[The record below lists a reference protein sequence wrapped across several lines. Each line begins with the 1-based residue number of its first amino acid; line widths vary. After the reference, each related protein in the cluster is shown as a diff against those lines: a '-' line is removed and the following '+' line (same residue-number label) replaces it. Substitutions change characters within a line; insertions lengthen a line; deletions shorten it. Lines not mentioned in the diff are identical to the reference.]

1 MKNSEK
7 ILATNSLQKRAFYLC
22 GDDFMIYD
30 YPFKGKF
37 KVTCSFGRK
46 GAWQCGWHIGT
57 DVVGLDD
64 KTVYAITDGVVESVN
79 AHGKAYGK
87 HVCIKHKDG
96 MVSLY
101 AHLSRVSVKVGQ
113 KVCRGELLGIMG
125 ATGNATGAHL
135 HLELHEGRYR
145 YPAKGTSPLT
155 EKDLVDAWA
164 WIEDHIG
171 GEDEM
176 QEVQD
181 LQVWS
186 KATGKC
192 TVVKAVNV
200 NGSNYIKLRDMEKLT
215 QVRVSYV
222 DGKVYVD

>member
-1 MKNSEK
+1 
-7 ILATNSLQKRAFYLC
+7 
-22 GDDFMIYD
+22 MIYD
-30 YPFKGKF
+30 YPFKGRF
-37 KVTCSFGRK
+37 KVTCHFGRK

-64 KTVYAITDGVVESVN
+64 KTVRAIADGVVERIN
-79 AHGKAYGK
+79 AHGKAYGN
-87 HVCIKHKDG
+87 HVCIRHKDG

-101 AHLSRVSVKVGQ
+101 AHLASAAVQVGQSIKLGQ
-113 KVCRGELLGIMG
+113 KVGIMG

-164 WIEDHIG
+164 WIEDHVG
-171 GEDEM
+171 GDDVTDKA
-176 QEVQD
+176 EVKD
-181 LQVWS
+181 LQIWS
-186 KATGKC
+186 KSTGKC
-192 TVVKAVNV
+192 VIVKAVNV
-200 NGSNYIKLRDMEKLT
+200 NGSNYIKLRDMEKLA
-215 QVRVSYV
+215 QVRVSYI

>member
-1 MKNSEK
+1 
-7 ILATNSLQKRAFYLC
+7 
-22 GDDFMIYD
+22 MIYD
-30 YPFKGKF
+30 YPFKGRF
-37 KVTCSFGRK
+37 KVTCPFGRK

-57 DVVGLDD
+57 DAVGLDD
-64 KTVYAITDGVVESVN
+64 KAVRAIADGVVESVN
-79 AHGKAYGK
+79 ALGKSYGN
-87 HVCIKHKDG
+87 HVCIRHKDG
-96 MVSLY
+96 KVSLY
-101 AHLSRVSVKVGQ
+101 AHLSRVSVKAGQ
-113 KVCRGELLGIMG
+113 KVCRGDLLGIMG

-181 LQVWS
+181 LQIWS
-186 KATGKC
+186 KSTGKC
-192 TVVKAVNV
+192 VIVKAVNV
-200 NGSNYIKLRDMEKLT
+200 NGSNYIKLRDLEKLA
-215 QVRVSYV
+215 QVRVSYI
-222 DGKVYVD
+222 DGKVWID

>member
-1 MKNSEK
+1 
-7 ILATNSLQKRAFYLC
+7 
-22 GDDFMIYD
+22 
-30 YPFKGKF
+30 
-37 KVTCSFGRK
+37 
-46 GAWQCGWHIGT
+46 
-57 DVVGLDD
+57 
-64 KTVYAITDGVVESVN
+64 
-79 AHGKAYGK
+79 
-87 HVCIKHKDG
+87 
-96 MVSLY
+96 
-101 AHLSRVSVKVGQ
+101 
-113 KVCRGELLGIMG
+113 MG

-135 HLELHEGRYR
+135 HLELHQGRYR
-145 YPAKGTSPLT
+145 YPAKGSSPLT

-200 NGSNYIKLRDMEKLT
+200 GGSNYIKLRDLEKLA
-215 QVRVSYV
+215 QVSVDFV

>member
-1 MKNSEK
+1 
-7 ILATNSLQKRAFYLC
+7 
-22 GDDFMIYD
+22 MIYD
-30 YPFKGKF
+30 YPFKGRF
-37 KVTCSFGRK
+37 KVTCPFGRK
-46 GAWQCGWHIGT
+46 GNWQCGWHIGT

-64 KTVYAITDGVVESVN
+64 KAVYAIADGVVESIN
-79 AHGKAYGK
+79 AHGKAYGN
-87 HVCIKHKDG
+87 HVCIRHKDG

-113 KVCRGELLGIMG
+113 KVCRGDLLGIMG
-125 ATGNATGAHL
+125 ATGNATGVHL
-135 HLELHEGRYR
+135 HLELHQGRYR
-145 YPAKGTSPLT
+145 YPAKGSSPLT

-164 WIEDHIG
+164 WIEDHVG

-200 NGSNYIKLRDMEKLT
+200 NGSNYIKLRDMEKLA
-215 QVRVSYV
+215 QVRVSYI
-222 DGKVYVD
+222 DGKVLID

>member
-1 MKNSEK
+1 ME
-7 ILATNSLQKRAFYLC
+7 Y
-22 GDDFMIYD
+22 G

-37 KVTCSFGRK
+37 KVTCPFGRK

-57 DVVGLDD
+57 DAVGLDD
-64 KTVYAITDGVVESVN
+64 KAVRAIADGVVESIN
-79 AHGKAYGK
+79 AHGSAYGN
-87 HVCIKHKDG
+87 HVCIRHKDG
-96 MVSLY
+96 KVSLY
-101 AHLSRVSVKVGQ
+101 AHLSWVSVKVGQ
-113 KVCRGELLGIMG
+113 KVCRGDLLGIMG

-171 GEDEM
+171 SEDEM

-181 LQVWS
+181 LQVWN

-200 NGSNYIKLRDMEKLT
+200 NGSNYIKLRDVEKLA
-215 QVRVSYV
+215 QVRVSYI